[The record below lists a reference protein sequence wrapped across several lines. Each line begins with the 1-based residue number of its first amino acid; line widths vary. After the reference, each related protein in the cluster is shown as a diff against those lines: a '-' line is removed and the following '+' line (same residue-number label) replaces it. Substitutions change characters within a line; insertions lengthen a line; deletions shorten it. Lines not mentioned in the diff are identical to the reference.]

1 MDVLDIGRL
10 THAVQGTHKDLIR
23 IQLLGVWVEG
33 LLGQG
38 LLNSVG
44 QLQELPLVHSLPCLG
59 PFELASRIHS
69 WCRGQGA
76 RGVVFKG
83 QKELLVNMM
92 IVVIMMSIMMMVMM
106 MRVLIGNYAW

>member
-1 MDVLDIGRL
+1 MDVLDIGGL
-10 THAVQGTHKDLIR
+10 THAVEGTHKDMIR
-23 IQLLGVWVEG
+23 VQLLGVWVLG

-38 LLNSVG
+38 VLNSLG
-44 QLQELPLVHSLPCLG
+44 QLQELPLVHALPCLG
-59 PFELASRIHS
+59 PFELAFRIHS

-106 MRVLIGNYAW
+106 MVVMMV